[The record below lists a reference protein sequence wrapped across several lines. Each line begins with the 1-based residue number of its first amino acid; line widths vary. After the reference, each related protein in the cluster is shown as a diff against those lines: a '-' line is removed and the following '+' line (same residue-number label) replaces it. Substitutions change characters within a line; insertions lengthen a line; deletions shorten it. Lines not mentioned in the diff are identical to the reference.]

1 MKKIILMGVICGL
14 MLSVSGCNTSD
25 NKEKAV
31 RYITEKKSVEKT
43 ETTTETKDYKK
54 LINTVYAQ
62 LGNNDKKSVVNINE
76 AKVKKIN
83 IKSEKNIALVDKNKK
98 QGLSQWGVSPSVRPD
113 GLEVKELTQEIIDQT
128 DDAILGDLVVYVDA
142 SNNKIIAY
150 GLRD

>member
-62 LGNNDKKSVVNINE
+62 LGNNDKKSVVNIDE
-76 AKVKKIN
+76 AKVKKID
-83 IKSEKNIALVDKNKK
+83 IKSEKNIGLVDKNKK
-98 QGLSQWGVSPSVRPD
+98 MPEESF
-113 GLEVKELTQEIIDQT
+113 KIIYQT

-142 SNNKIIAY
+142 SNNKIVAY
-150 GLRD
+150 ELRD

>member
-62 LGNNDKKSVVNINE
+62 LGNNDKKSVVNIDE
-76 AKVKKIN
+76 AKVKKID
-83 IKSEKNIALVDKNKK
+83 IKSEKNIGLVDKNKK
-98 QGLSQWGVSPSVRPD
+98 CQRKVLKLYIKQMM
-113 GLEVKELTQEIIDQT
+113 Q
-128 DDAILGDLVVYVDA
+128 Y
-142 SNNKIIAY
+142 
-150 GLRD
+150 

>member
-62 LGNNDKKSVVNINE
+62 LGNNDKKSVVNTNE

-98 QGLSQWGVSPSVRPD
+98 LPEESF
-113 GLEVKELTQEIIDQT
+113 KIIYQT

>member
-1 MKKIILMGVICGL
+1 MSKKIIGKIIGGVVMKKIILMGVICGL

-62 LGNNDKKSVVNINE
+62 LGNNDKKSVVNIDE
-76 AKVKKIN
+76 AKVKKID
-83 IKSEKNIALVDKNKK
+83 IKSEKNIGLVDKNKK
-98 QGLSQWGVSPSVRPD
+98 MPEESF
-113 GLEVKELTQEIIDQT
+113 KIIYQT

-142 SNNKIIAY
+142 SNNKIVAY

>member
-76 AKVKKIN
+76 AKVKK
-83 IKSEKNIALVDKNKK
+83 LT
-98 QGLSQWGVSPSVRPD
+98 LSLKR
-113 GLEVKELTQEIIDQT
+113 T
-128 DDAILGDLVVYVDA
+128 
-142 SNNKIIAY
+142 
-150 GLRD
+150 LR

>member
-76 AKVKKIN
+76 AKHKKIN

-98 QGLSQWGVSPSVRPD
+98 LPEESF
-113 GLEVKELTQEIIDQT
+113 KIIYQT
-128 DDAILGDLVVYVDA
+128 DDAILGDLVVYVDD

>member
-98 QGLSQWGVSPSVRPD
+98 LPEESF
-113 GLEVKELTQEIIDQT
+113 KIIYQT
-128 DDAILGDLVVYVDA
+128 DDTILGDLVVYVDA

>member
-1 MKKIILMGVICGL
+1 MSKKIIGKIIGGVVMKKIILMGVICGL

-43 ETTTETKDYKK
+43 ETTTEIKDYKK

-76 AKVKKIN
+76 AKVKKID
-83 IKSEKNIALVDKNKK
+83 IKSEKNIGLVDKNKK
-98 QGLSQWGVSPSVRPD
+98 LPEESF
-113 GLEVKELTQEIIDQT
+113 KIIYQT

-142 SNNKIIAY
+142 SNNKIVAY

>member
-43 ETTTETKDYKK
+43 ETTTEIKDYKK

-62 LGNNDKKSVVNINE
+62 LGNDKKSVVNINE
-76 AKVKKIN
+76 AKVKKID
-83 IKSEKNIALVDKNKK
+83 IKSEKNIGLVDKNKK
-98 QGLSQWGVSPSVRPD
+98 LPEESF
-113 GLEVKELTQEIIDQT
+113 KIIYQT

-142 SNNKIIAY
+142 SNNKIVAY

>member
-1 MKKIILMGVICGL
+1 MSKKIIGKIIGGVVMKKIILMGVICGL

-62 LGNNDKKSVVNINE
+62 LGNNDKKSVVNIDE
-76 AKVKKIN
+76 AKVKKID
-83 IKSEKNIALVDKNKK
+83 IKSEKNIGLVDKNKK
-98 QGLSQWGVSPSVRPD
+98 LPEESF
-113 GLEVKELTQEIIDQT
+113 KIIYQT

-142 SNNKIIAY
+142 SNNKIVAY

>member
-83 IKSEKNIALVDKNKK
+83 IKSEKNIASADCTANAPAPAAGFHAHKRASHNS
-98 QGLSQWGVSPSVRPD
+98 GLLP
-113 GLEVKELTQEIIDQT
+113 
-128 DDAILGDLVVYVDA
+128 
-142 SNNKIIAY
+142 
-150 GLRD
+150 

>member
-98 QGLSQWGVSPSVRPD
+98 LPEESF
-113 GLEVKELTQEIIDQT
+113 KIIYQT
-128 DDAILGDLVVYVDA
+128 DYAILGDLVVYVDA

>member
-25 NKEKAV
+25 NKE
-31 RYITEKKSVEKT
+31 
-43 ETTTETKDYKK
+43 
-54 LINTVYAQ
+54 
-62 LGNNDKKSVVNINE
+62 KSVVNINE

-98 QGLSQWGVSPSVRPD
+98 LPEESF
-113 GLEVKELTQEIIDQT
+113 KIIYQT

>member
-43 ETTTETKDYKK
+43 EITTEIKDYKK

-62 LGNNDKKSVVNINE
+62 LGNNDKKSVVNIDE
-76 AKVKKIN
+76 AKVKKID
-83 IKSEKNIALVDKNKK
+83 IKSEKNIGLVDKNKK
-98 QGLSQWGVSPSVRPD
+98 LPEESF
-113 GLEVKELTQEIIDQT
+113 KIIYQT

-142 SNNKIIAY
+142 SNNKIVAY

>member
-1 MKKIILMGVICGL
+1 MSKKIIGKIIGGVVMKKIILMGVICGL
-14 MLSVSGCNTSD
+14 MLSVSGCNISD

-43 ETTTETKDYKK
+43 ETTTEIKDYKK

-98 QGLSQWGVSPSVRPD
+98 LPEESF
-113 GLEVKELTQEIIDQT
+113 KIIYQT

>member
-43 ETTTETKDYKK
+43 ETTTEIKDYKK

-62 LGNNDKKSVVNINE
+62 LGNNDKSVVNINE
-76 AKVKKIN
+76 AKVKKID
-83 IKSEKNIALVDKNKK
+83 IKSEKNIGLVDKNKK
-98 QGLSQWGVSPSVRPD
+98 MPEESF
-113 GLEVKELTQEIIDQT
+113 KIIYQT

-142 SNNKIIAY
+142 SNNKIVAY

>member
-1 MKKIILMGVICGL
+1 MSKKIIGKIIGGVVMKKIILMGVICGL

-62 LGNNDKKSVVNINE
+62 LGNNDKKSVVNIDE
-76 AKVKKIN
+76 AKVKKID
-83 IKSEKNIALVDKNKK
+83 IKSEKNIGLVDKNKK
-98 QGLSQWGVSPSVRPD
+98 LPEESF
-113 GLEVKELTQEIIDQT
+113 KIIYQT

>member
-43 ETTTETKDYKK
+43 ETTTEIKDYKK

-76 AKVKKIN
+76 AKVKKID
-83 IKSEKNIALVDKNKK
+83 IKSEKNIGLVDKNKK
-98 QGLSQWGVSPSVRPD
+98 LPEESF
-113 GLEVKELTQEIIDQT
+113 KIIYQT
-128 DDAILGDLVVYVDA
+128 DDAILGDLVVYVDD
-142 SNNKIIAY
+142 SNNKIVAY

>member
-1 MKKIILMGVICGL
+1 MSKKIIGKIIGGVVMKKIILIGVICGL

-62 LGNNDKKSVVNINE
+62 LGNNDKKSVVNIDE
-76 AKVKKIN
+76 AKVKKID
-83 IKSEKNIALVDKNKK
+83 IKSEKNIGLVDKNKK
-98 QGLSQWGVSPSVRPD
+98 LPEESF
-113 GLEVKELTQEIIDQT
+113 KIIYQT

-142 SNNKIIAY
+142 SNNKIVAY

>member
-43 ETTTETKDYKK
+43 ETTTEIKDYKK

-83 IKSEKNIALVDKNKK
+83 IKSEKNIGLVDKNKK
-98 QGLSQWGVSPSVRPD
+98 LSEESF
-113 GLEVKELTQEIIDQT
+113 KIIYQT

>member
-1 MKKIILMGVICGL
+1 MSKKIIGKIIGGIVMKKIILMGVICSL

-43 ETTTETKDYKK
+43 ETTTEIKDYKK

-76 AKVKKIN
+76 AKVKKID
-83 IKSEKNIALVDKNKK
+83 IKSEKNIGLVDKNKK
-98 QGLSQWGVSPSVRPD
+98 LPEESF
-113 GLEVKELTQEIIDQT
+113 KIIYQT

-142 SNNKIIAY
+142 SNNKIVAY

>member
-1 MKKIILMGVICGL
+1 MSKKIIGKIIGGVVMKKIILMGVICGL

-76 AKVKKIN
+76 AKVKKID
-83 IKSEKNIALVDKNKK
+83 IKSEKNIGLVDKNKK
-98 QGLSQWGVSPSVRPD
+98 MPEESF
-113 GLEVKELTQEIIDQT
+113 KIIYQT

-142 SNNKIIAY
+142 SNNKIVAY

>member
-1 MKKIILMGVICGL
+1 MSKKIIGKIIGGVVMKKNILMGVICGL

-62 LGNNDKKSVVNINE
+62 LGNNDKKSVVNIDE
-76 AKVKKIN
+76 AKVKKID
-83 IKSEKNIALVDKNKK
+83 IKSEKNIGLVDKNKK
-98 QGLSQWGVSPSVRPD
+98 MPEESF
-113 GLEVKELTQEIIDQT
+113 KIIYQT

-142 SNNKIIAY
+142 SNNKIVAY

>member
-62 LGNNDKKSVVNINE
+62 LGNNEKKRVVNINE

-98 QGLSQWGVSPSVRPD
+98 LPEESF
-113 GLEVKELTQEIIDQT
+113 KIIYQT

>member
-1 MKKIILMGVICGL
+1 MSKKIIGKIIGGVVMKKIILMGVICGL

-62 LGNNDKKSVVNINE
+62 LGNNDKKSVVNIDE
-76 AKVKKIN
+76 AKVKKID
-83 IKSEKNIALVDKNKK
+83 IKSEKNIATVYKGNIIKNLIMDCQSYTKYRPNETT
-98 QGLSQWGVSPSVRPD
+98 GGIFVSWRR
-113 GLEVKELTQEIIDQT
+113 KEELPTG
-128 DDAILGDLVVYVDA
+128 A
-142 SNNKIIAY
+142 
-150 GLRD
+150 

>member
-1 MKKIILMGVICGL
+1 MSKKIIGKIIGGVMMKKIILMGVICGL

-43 ETTTETKDYKK
+43 ETTTEIKDYKK

-83 IKSEKNIALVDKNKK
+83 IKSEKNIGLVDKNKK
-98 QGLSQWGVSPSVRPD
+98 LPEESF
-113 GLEVKELTQEIIDQT
+113 KIIYQT